1 MEVKGMKSKEA
12 VEIIREQSKTDK
24 LKKELAEKERELSQ
38 LEEDIDIVK
47 RDIDDIESD
56 LDGIKKL
63 DPDEVMEAYRIV
75 EEESRWVNR
84 VDEGIKNNVIKNST
98 LLKDQV
104 DKARVLFGDI
114 LG

>member
-1 MEVKGMKSKEA
+1 MTSKEA
-12 VEIIREQSKTDK
+12 IRIIKEQSKINK
-24 LKKELAEKERELSQ
+24 LNKELSEKENELNQ
-38 LEEDIDIVK
+38 LEGNIDIVK

-84 VDEGIKNNVIKNST
+84 IDDRIKNNVIKST
-98 LLKDQV
+98 SLLRTQV
-104 DKARVLFGDI
+104 DNAKRLFREIGA
-114 LG
+114 